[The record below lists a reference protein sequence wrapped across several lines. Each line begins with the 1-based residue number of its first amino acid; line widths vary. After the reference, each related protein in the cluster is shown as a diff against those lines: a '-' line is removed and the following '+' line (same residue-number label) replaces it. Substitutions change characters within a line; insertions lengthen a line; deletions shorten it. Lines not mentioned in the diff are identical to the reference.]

1 MARFNSMYQEYVKYP
16 DVTKKRMFY
25 EAMED
30 ILPEIKVII
39 QSKDGNTSTVL
50 PLDSFVQDD
59 SSKSGSIGTNS
70 NRINTTDDAEEE
82 E

>member
-1 MARFNSMYQEYVKYP
+1 MYQEYVKYP

-30 ILPEIKVII
+30 ILPEIKVVI

-59 SSKSGSIGTNS
+59 SSKSGSTGTN
-70 NRINTTDDAEEE
+70 NRISTTDDAEEE